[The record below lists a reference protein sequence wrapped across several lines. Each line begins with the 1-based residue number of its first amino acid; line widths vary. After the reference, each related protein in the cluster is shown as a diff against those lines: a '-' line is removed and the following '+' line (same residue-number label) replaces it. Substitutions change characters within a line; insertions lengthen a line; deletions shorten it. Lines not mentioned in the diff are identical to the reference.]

1 MDKMLHRGPYA
12 IKGETN
18 IVEEEAVK
26 GLKVLGTTKEF
37 TRSDKGVV
45 IATYTWTAVWTIV
58 FIIGTI
64 YNLTTEV
71 KNETWMQFWKIYTW
85 IYLGTS
91 IIVTVWFTW
100 GGLKNLK
107 EMIHA
112 LRTMVRD
119 HKDSGFVERK

>member
-1 MDKMLHRGPYA
+1 MLHRGEYA

-18 IVEEEAVK
+18 IVKEETVK
-26 GLKVLGTTKEF
+26 GWKVLGTTKEF

-45 IATYTWTAVWTIV
+45 IATYTWTALWTLV

-71 KNETWMQFWKIYTW
+71 KNETWMQFWKIYTY
-85 IYLGTS
+85 IYLFTS
-91 IIVTVWFTW
+91 IVVTIWFTI

-119 HKDSGFVERK
+119 HKDSGYVEK